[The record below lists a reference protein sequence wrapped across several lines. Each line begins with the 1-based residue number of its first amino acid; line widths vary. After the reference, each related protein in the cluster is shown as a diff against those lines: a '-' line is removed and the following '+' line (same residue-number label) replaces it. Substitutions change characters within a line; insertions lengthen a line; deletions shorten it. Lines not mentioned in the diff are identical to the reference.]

1 MDSIDRKLLSL
12 LQDDASMPLQDI
24 AARVGLSV
32 NPCWRRIKRME
43 SEGIIRARVAV
54 LDPEKVGLNVTV
66 FVRIKIRE
74 HTSEWVKRFAAAIR
88 SIAEIAECHRMGG
101 DVDYMLKVIVAD
113 IAGYDRVYK
122 QLITKVPGLG
132 EVSALF
138 SMERIK
144 YTTKIEL
151 IARVARNV
159 AEEWISL
166 DHIKILILLLERP
179 VQPLEGRIG
188 LVSDC
193 MNAGDSAGP
202 FLG

>member
-1 MDSIDRKLLSL
+1 MDLIDRKLLSL

-88 SIAEIAECHRMGG
+88 SIAEIAECHRIGG
-101 DVDYMLKVIVAD
+101 DIDYLLKVIVAD

-122 QLITKVPGLG
+122 ELITRVPGLAD
-132 EVSALF
+132 VSALF

-144 YTTKIEL
+144 YTTKIEPPSSF
-151 IARVARNV
+151 AT
-159 AEEWISL
+159 
-166 DHIKILILLLERP
+166 
-179 VQPLEGRIG
+179 
-188 LVSDC
+188 
-193 MNAGDSAGP
+193 
-202 FLG
+202 

>member
-1 MDSIDRKLLSL
+1 MDAIDRKLLSL
-12 LQDDASMPLQDI
+12 LQDDASMPLQDV

-74 HTSEWVKRFAAAIR
+74 HSPEWVKRFATAIR
-88 SIAEIAECHRMGG
+88 SIAEISECHRMGG

-122 QLITKVPGLG
+122 ELIAKVPGLAD
-132 EVSALF
+132 VSALF

-144 YTTKIEL
+144 YTTKIEPPPGKGET
-151 IARVARNV
+151 R
-159 AEEWISL
+159 
-166 DHIKILILLLERP
+166 
-179 VQPLEGRIG
+179 
-188 LVSDC
+188 
-193 MNAGDSAGP
+193 
-202 FLG
+202 

>member
-1 MDSIDRKLLSL
+1 
-12 LQDDASMPLQDI
+12 MPLQDI
-24 AARVGLSV
+24 AVRVGLSV

-122 QLITKVPGLG
+122 QLIAKVPGLG

-144 YTTKIEL
+144 YTTKIEPP
-151 IARVARNV
+151 A
-159 AEEWISL
+159 
-166 DHIKILILLLERP
+166 
-179 VQPLEGRIG
+179 
-188 LVSDC
+188 
-193 MNAGDSAGP
+193 
-202 FLG
+202 

>member
-1 MDSIDRKLLSL
+1 
-12 LQDDASMPLQDI
+12 MPLQDI

-122 QLITKVPGLG
+122 QLIAKVPGLG

-144 YTTKIEL
+144 YTTKIE
-151 IARVARNV
+151 
-159 AEEWISL
+159 
-166 DHIKILILLLERP
+166 P
-179 VQPLEGRIG
+179 P
-188 LVSDC
+188 
-193 MNAGDSAGP
+193 P
-202 FLG
+202 